1 MEGTGN
7 NSPDTNEMMKAI
19 LLQLSAMKDDIALL
33 KNDRLSTS
41 KDLANQQPSVI
52 PSVPLV
58 SPRPAVLPEIE
69 DFDEGQY
76 AAENC
81 LPNLGNPDKAQ
92 ELADQIEKLTRD
104 METMKC
110 QGPKNLDMS
119 EFMIAPGVVL
129 PPKFKMPDFDKY
141 DGMGCPRSHLK
152 SVIPLLQQHG
162 LSPEQIA
169 LVFPRTLTGTAK
181 KWFLHLKPEESR
193 TLEGVANKFV
203 QQFSMEE
210 GIDVT
215 KRDLKSLKQG
225 PNETFTSFIR
235 RWRRK
240 AAQMTHKLPDDNLIK
255 IAVKNLSPF
264 YFPHMSIQYFN
275 DFDHLIKTGTRIED
289 ILAKGG
295 LRARTSTS
303 DVREGKRP
311 MAPPKEVNNVNTA
324 RPVRREGPGGVRPER
339 TEPRQFTPLP
349 YSLSVALKKL
359 LRDKKITLLEPRE
372 APNPL
377 PKYWRR
383 DQYCEFHQSVGHLTD
398 RCMALRHRIQDKIE
412 AKEIAVEALPN
423 VTRNPLPTHTMP
435 PPNVFAILTEE
446 VVLDHSR
453 ICAVISDEPYI
464 LRWESDDEEVKREEP
479 YVLSSAQ
486 EVGESSEGPYV
497 LRFEG
502 EEEKSEVPYVL
513 KLEDEDLL
521 LLNDPCDE
529 VRHVT
534 RGGRFFKPPELRA
547 ENPAEIARAVENQ
560 NQRLSPEEDEDILL
574 KQLRKTQANVSIWG
588 LLMSS
593 PKHRQVILRELN
605 TAQVSVDITPGELVG
620 LVSMARSAMTVS
632 FSDEDLTPEGKNHTK
647 SLRITV
653 VCNKKKVPEVL
664 VDNGSALNVCPLST
678 ATALGF
684 GPNDY
689 VPSEQGI
696 LAYDGT
702 RRDVIGTLVTEIE
715 IGGEMFDIEFQVLDI
730 KTSFFLLLGRP
741 WLHKVGVVPSTVHQK
756 LKFIKDNRIVTVRGD
771 PEPEV
776 GQISQEQIGSS
787 TIDVSLTGFS
797 LEVSTI
803 TMEEA
808 MSEEIL
814 FMSSANAQVARIMRK
829 YGYIPGTGL
838 GRSLQGLTEWPELKV
853 ANNLF
858 GLGYEPTKKEIR
870 ERKQYML
877 KWAELRRRGLELPMG
892 PFSLLM
898 NGKYRK
904 EGADRPF
911 YGFPEPWFDESGKE
925 LPGFEIFSAD
935 ELPDEYFHGQIV
947 AVEKQESDWAKN
959 LEPQLL
965 DSLFEVEAPVIAM
978 IGEDA
983 RFLNPK
989 GRITPAEVP

>member
-1 MEGTGN
+1 
-7 NSPDTNEMMKAI
+7 
-19 LLQLSAMKDDIALL
+19 
-33 KNDRLSTS
+33 
-41 KDLANQQPSVI
+41 
-52 PSVPLV
+52 
-58 SPRPAVLPEIE
+58 
-69 DFDEGQY
+69 
-76 AAENC
+76 
-81 LPNLGNPDKAQ
+81 
-92 ELADQIEKLTRD
+92 
-104 METMKC
+104 
-110 QGPKNLDMS
+110 
-119 EFMIAPGVVL
+119 
-129 PPKFKMPDFDKY
+129 
-141 DGMGCPRSHLK
+141 MGCPRSHLK
-152 SVIPLLQQHG
+152 SVLPLLQQHN

-181 KWFLHLKPEESR
+181 KWFLHLKPEEIR

-225 PNETFTSFIR
+225 PNEIFTSFIR

-240 AAQMTHKLPDDNLIK
+240 AAQMTNKLPDEDLIK
-255 IAVKNLSPF
+255 IAVKNLCPF

-303 DVREGKRP
+303 DVREGKRS

-324 RPVRREGPGGVRPER
+324 RPVRREGPEGGRPER
-339 TEPRQFTPLP
+339 NEPRQFTPLP
-349 YSLSVALKKL
+349 YSLSIALKKL
-359 LRDKKITLLEPRE
+359 LRDKKITLLEPWE

-377 PKYWRR
+377 PKYWRK
-383 DQYCEFHQSVGHLTD
+383 DQYCEYHQSVGHLTD
-398 RCMALRHRIQDKIE
+398 RCMALKHKIQNKIE

-423 VTRNPLPTHTMP
+423 VTRNPLPTDAMP
-435 PPNVFAILTEE
+435 PPNVYAILTEA

-453 ICAVISDEPYI
+453 ICAVISDNPYI
-464 LRWESDDEEVKREEP
+464 LRWESDDEEVECEKP
-479 YVLSSAQ
+479 YVLSSTQ
-486 EVGESSEGPYV
+486 EVGESSECPYV

-534 RGGRFFKPPELRA
+534 RGGRVFKPHEVRA
-547 ENPAEIARAVENQ
+547 ENPAEIARAVEDQ
-560 NQRLSPEEDEDILL
+560 NQRLSPEEDEDILF

-605 TAQVSVDITPGELVG
+605 TAQVSVDITPDELVG

-647 SLRITV
+647 SLRITI

-664 VDNGSALNVCPLST
+664 VDNGSALYVCPLSI

-689 VPSEQGI
+689 IPSEQGI

-702 RRDVIGTLVTEIE
+702 RRDVIRTLVTEIE
-715 IGGEMFDIEFQVLDI
+715 IG
-730 KTSFFLLLGRP
+730 
-741 WLHKVGVVPSTVHQK
+741 
-756 LKFIKDNRIVTVRGD
+756 VRGD

-776 GQISQEQIGSS
+776 GQISQGQIGSS

-814 FMSSANAQVARIMRK
+814 FMSSANAQVARIMHK

-838 GRSLQGLTEWPELKV
+838 GRNLQGLTEWPELKI
-853 ANNLF
+853 
-858 GLGYEPTKKEIR
+858 TT
-870 ERKQYML
+870 
-877 KWAELRRRGLELPMG
+877 
-892 PFSLLM
+892 
-898 NGKYRK
+898 
-904 EGADRPF
+904 
-911 YGFPEPWFDESGKE
+911 
-925 LPGFEIFSAD
+925 
-935 ELPDEYFHGQIV
+935 
-947 AVEKQESDWAKN
+947 VEKQESDWAEN

-965 DSLFEVEAPVIAM
+965 DSLFEVEAPVIAV
-978 IGEDA
+978 IGEDS
-983 RFLNPK
+983 RILNPK
-989 GRITPAEVP
+989 GRITPADVLLDNWTSQVIPHLVLQYGHGTLGRLDIPGVDGESSGIDAVYEDESVIEYTTKSIHSPVESGIFSNFTKNRAKKMKVQRKTQV